1 MARKTA
7 LTNRLAT
14 REEYFARRIPNRQSH
29 PVESPSYAAVMQ
41 QAHNQKTVQKNVWI
55 NAEATAFTPDSPTSR
70 AKTFHEA
77 LPGYR
82 PTNLISVP
90 EIAQELGVG
99 HVFIKD
105 ESERF
110 GLPAFKALG
119 ATWAIEKALKA
130 HHAVNVG
137 TTDSSPTLVTAT
149 DGNHG
154 RAVANT
160 AKNLGLKAR
169 IFIPDTV
176 SEQAINAIRGE
187 GAEVH
192 VLDTNYDDVVIIA
205 AQNAKDT
212 HSLLIQDTAWEGYTD
227 IPGWIVEGYTTML
240 AEVDEQLAATNNR
253 ATHVL
258 VPTGVG
264 SLLQAVLAYYR
275 SQGPTAARV
284 ISVEPDTAACIFTS
298 LENQEFTSVS
308 TGVTVMSGLNC
319 GTPSTLA
326 WPLIQQGL
334 SAATTVSDTQAL
346 QALQDLENHQ
356 IKVGPCG
363 AAALSGIRNLA
374 GSQTAREQ
382 LNLDGSSVIVL
393 LSTESIDAN
402 PLGTSA

>member
-1 MARKTA
+1 MHQ
-7 LTNRLAT
+7 
-14 REEYFARRIPNRQSH
+14 P
-29 PVESPSYAAVMQ
+29 
-41 QAHNQKTVQKNVWI
+41 AHAKSVWI
-55 NAEATAFTPDSPTSR
+55 NPQATKFTPAPPSGD
-70 AKTFHEA
+70 AKVFHES

-82 PTNLISVP
+82 PTNLINVP
-90 EIAQELGVG
+90 ALAHELDVG
-99 HVFIKD
+99 RVFIKD

-119 ATWAIEKALKA
+119 ATWAIDKALAA
-130 HHAVNVG
+130 HRITHPTN
-137 TTDSSPTLVTAT
+137 TIPTLVTAT

-160 AKNLGLKAR
+160 AKNRGIRAR
-169 IFIPDTV
+169 IFIPTTV
-176 SEQAINAIRGE
+176 SEQAITAIRDE

-192 VLDTNYDDVVIIA
+192 VLDTDYDNVVLIA
-205 AQNAKDT
+205 AQNAADT
-212 HSLLIQDTAWEGYTD
+212 GSLLIQDTAWEGYTD

-240 AEVDEQLAATNNR
+240 AEVDDQLATTNAR

-264 SLLQAVLAYYR
+264 SLLQAVLTHYR
-275 SQGPTAARV
+275 SQGPEAAHV

-298 LENQEFTSVS
+298 VEKQQITSAP

-334 SAATTVSDTQAL
+334 SAATTVSDTQAI
-346 QALQDLENHQ
+346 QALQDLEGHH
-356 IKVGPCG
+356 IAVGPCG

-374 GSQTAREQ
+374 GSQSAREQ
-382 LNLDGSSVIVL
+382 LNLDGNSVIVL
-393 LSTESIDAN
+393 LSTESIEAN

>member
-1 MARKTA
+1 M
-7 LTNRLAT
+7 
-14 REEYFARRIPNRQSH
+14 
-29 PVESPSYAAVMQ
+29 
-41 QAHNQKTVQKNVWI
+41 
-55 NAEATAFTPDSPTSR
+55 D
-70 AKTFHEA
+70 
-77 LPGYR
+77 
-82 PTNLISVP
+82 
-90 EIAQELGVG
+90 

-119 ATWAIEKALKA
+119 ATWAIDKALKA
-130 HHAVNVG
+130 QELNQPANR
-137 TTDSSPTLVTAT
+137 SPTLVTAT

-160 AKNLGLKAR
+160 AKKLGLKAR
-169 IFIPDTV
+169 IYIPNTV
-176 SEQAINAIRGE
+176 SETAIDAIKSE

-192 VLDTNYDDVVIIA
+192 ILDTHYDEVVTIA
-205 AQNAKDT
+205 AQNAADSN
-212 HSLLIQDTAWEGYTD
+212 SLLIQDTAWAGYTD

-240 AEVDEQLAATNNR
+240 AEVDEQLASQHEKP
-253 ATHVL
+253 THVL

-264 SLLQAVLAYYR
+264 SLLQAVLTHYR
-275 SQGPTAARV
+275 SQGPTAAHV

-298 LENQEFTSVS
+298 LENQALT
-308 TGVTVMSGLNC
+308 TVPTQETIMSGLNC

-334 SAATTVSDTQAL
+334 SAATTVTDTQVL
-346 QALQDLENHQ
+346 QALRDLKDHN

-374 GSQTAREQ
+374 N
-382 LNLDGSSVIVL
+382 NLQVRSELDLSSNSVVVL

-402 PLGTSA
+402 PLGPSA